1 MTNLNPTA
9 PQGQTDK
16 PEAAPDG
23 VVGGTFRLEA
33 MSASGDAPAID
44 PSVAPA
50 RKGLRSTQTIALALL
65 VAAAGGVVY
74 GMRQAGIGPMGA
86 LATTK
91 MPDYDVTKAPGSK
104 TADHKRV
111 LAQLEATTTGAQVP
125 ADQVQKNPFRL
136 ADLLSTDGGPV
147 DDGARARRPSAPAP
161 SGSAAMPRPAPRRR
175 RVGFAQG
182 ERDHGRIDAG
192 GTPLGRVVPRR
203 RRCRRF
209 HRHRNPS
216 PRGRSGI
223 RRPDVHALAR
233 PVRPQKVREEE
244 VSRAWASSTSTTS

>member
-9 PQGQTDK
+9 PQGPTDK
-16 PEAAPDG
+16 PEPAPDG

-33 MSASGDAPAID
+33 MSTSGDAPAID

-147 DDGARARRPSAPAP
+147 DDGASEAAERARAERVRRDAEARAKRVSAELNSLKVNAIMGGSTPVARL
-161 SGSAAMPRPAPRRR
+161 SGELY
-175 RVGFAQG
+175 RVGDAVG
-182 ERDHGRIDAG
+182 EFTVTAIRAREVDLESDGQIYTLSLDQSD
-192 GTPLGRVVPRR
+192 PRK
-203 RRCRRF
+203 
-209 HRHRNPS
+209 S
-216 PRGRSGI
+216 
-223 RRPDVHALAR
+223 A
-233 PVRPQKVREEE
+233 KKK
-244 VSRAWASSTSTTS
+244 

>member
-9 PQGQTDK
+9 PQGPADK

-33 MSASGDAPAID
+33 MSASGDAPPLD

-65 VAAAGGVVY
+65 VVAAGGVVY

-147 DDGARARRPSAPAP
+147 DDGASEAAERARAERVRRDAEARAKRVAGELASLKVNAIMG
-161 SGSAAMPRPAPRRR
+161 GSTPVARLGGDLY
-175 RVGFAQG
+175 RVGDTVG
-182 ERDHGRIDAG
+182 EFTVTAIRAREVDLESDGQTYTLSLDQSD
-192 GTPLGRVVPRR
+192 PRK
-203 RRCRRF
+203 
-209 HRHRNPS
+209 S
-216 PRGRSGI
+216 
-223 RRPDVHALAR
+223 
-233 PVRPQKVREEE
+233 VRKK
-244 VSRAWASSTSTTS
+244 

>member
-9 PQGQTDK
+9 PQGAPDK
-16 PEAAPDG
+16 PDAAPDG

-33 MSASGDAPAID
+33 MAAGADPAPVD

-50 RKGLRSTQTIALALL
+50 RRGLRSTQTVALALL

-125 ADQVQKNPFRL
+125 PDQVQKNPFRL
-136 ADLLSTDGGPV
+136 ADLLSTDAGPI
-147 DDGARARRPSAPAP
+147 DDGASEAAERARAERARRDAEARAKRVASDLASLKVNAIMGGSTPVARL
-161 SGSAAMPRPAPRRR
+161 SGEMY
-175 RVGFAQG
+175 RVG
-182 ERDHGRIDAG
+182 D
-192 GTPLGRVVPRR
+192 RVGDFTVTA
-203 RRCRRF
+203 
-209 HRHRNPS
+209 
-216 PRGRSGI
+216 I
-223 RRPDVHALAR
+223 RAREVDVEADGQTYTLSLDQPDPKKAPKR
-233 PVRPQKVREEE
+233 K
-244 VSRAWASSTSTTS
+244 